1 MKHKE
6 NLFFNLLQYST
17 LSLMQGRT
25 KKSIE
30 IELMEDGLSQ
40 DVASEIVNRASE
52 YKKKTVRKNGLKQI
66 GIGAGFII
74 IGGMITMA
82 TYSIASL
89 SGHYVVTT
97 GLFLVGAWN
106 IVKGL
111 WKCLVG

>member
-1 MKHKE
+1 MYNE
-6 NLFFNLLQYST
+6 NLFLNLLQYST

-40 DVASEIVNRASE
+40 DIVTEIVNRASE

-66 GIGAGFII
+66 GIGSGFII
-74 IGGMITMA
+74 LGGMITIA
-82 TYSIASL
+82 TYSVASI

-97 GLFLVGAWN
+97 GLFLVGVWN

>member
-1 MKHKE
+1 MSNE
-6 NLFFNLLQYST
+6 NLFFNLLQYAT
-17 LSLMQGRT
+17 LSLIQGRT
-25 KKSIE
+25 NKSIE

-40 DVASEIVNRASE
+40 DVASKIVNRASE
-52 YKKKTVRKNGLKQI
+52 YKKKAVRKNGLKQI

-74 IGGMITMA
+74 MGGMITMA

-111 WKCLVG
+111 WKYLVG